1 MPSSGSVE
9 PVPRILLLALLLCLP
24 GAAAAESTCRGTTDR
39 GALEGGCK
47 LQGRGHN
54 FTAYS
59 TLGRILGRT
68 FVHCTVAEVMEAAYA
83 AMAER
88 QPEVRFVYG
97 ETGFAEGGPFK
108 PHKTHQNGLSVD
120 FFVPVRNADGESVP
134 LSTHVFNKWGY
145 DVEFDGRGRYE
156 DVGIDFEAMAAHLV
170 ELQRAAEARGIGIR
184 RVIFDPKL
192 QPFLHRTAAWPEL
205 AGKIRFST
213 RPSWVRHDEH
223 YHVDFDVAC
232 EPL

>member
-1 MPSSGSVE
+1 
-9 PVPRILLLALLLCLP
+9 VPRLLVLRLLALLLCLP
-24 GAAAAESTCRGTTDR
+24 VTAGAESLCRGTTVR

-47 LQGRGHN
+47 LPGSGAN

-59 TLGRILGRT
+59 TLGRLLGRT
-68 FVHCTVAEVMEAAYA
+68 YVHCTVAEVVEAAYA
-83 AMAER
+83 AMAVR

-120 FFVPVRNADGESVP
+120 FFVPVRNAEGESVP
-134 LSTHVFNKWGY
+134 LSTHTLNRWGY
-145 DVEFDGRGRYE
+145 ELELDGSGRL
-156 DVGIDFEAMAAHLV
+156 DDWRIDFEAMAAHLV
-170 ELQRAAEARGIGIR
+170 ELRRAAEARGIGIW

-192 QPFLHRTAAWPEL
+192 QPFLLRTAAWPAL
-205 AGKIRFST
+205 AGKVQFST

-223 YHVDFDVAC
+223 YHVDFDAPC
-232 EPL
+232 QPL